1 MITGIDHVVLLA
13 AALEPAIRGFEQAGF
28 SVVRGGIHPAWGTE
42 NALISFADGFY
53 LELLAP
59 REPSA
64 AARHRL
70 WLKANGEARKP
81 GQYAGYALES
91 SCLEADLWAAA
102 AHGLEFHALEP
113 GTRRRPDGIEV
124 QWVSATSARPD
135 FPFLTKDLT
144 PRSARVPDATGP
156 LNARSRLAAVTV
168 AVADVAEACSAYA
181 ALLGQSTIPAGPDGR
196 TLDTGRGRIIVT
208 ELERATGQNAEPG
221 VVAVSL
227 AEASGIPRA
236 LTDMT
241 GGAVLHLVEGDQI
254 RR

>member
-59 REPSA
+59 REPA

-91 SCLEADLWAAA
+91 SHLEADLRAAA
-102 AHGLEFHALEP
+102 AHGLDFHVPEP
-113 GTRRRPDGIEV
+113 GMRRRPDGIEV
-124 QWVSATSARPD
+124 RWASATSARPD
-135 FPFLTKDLT
+135 FPFLIEDLT

-227 AEASGIPRA
+227 AEACGVPRA

-241 GGAVLHLVEGDQI
+241 GGAVLHLVEDDQTS
-254 RR
+254 R